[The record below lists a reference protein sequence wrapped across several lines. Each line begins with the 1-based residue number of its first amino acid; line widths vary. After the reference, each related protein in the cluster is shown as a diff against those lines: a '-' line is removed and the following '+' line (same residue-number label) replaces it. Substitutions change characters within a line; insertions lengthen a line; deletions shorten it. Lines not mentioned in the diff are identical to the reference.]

1 MFCSF
6 SASQNPGWQYYCVT
20 KARCRLCQFPFEDG
34 EHTVADLGTGA
45 MSPWFEFHNE
55 ERCSDHKRR
64 ITIHMTRADDCPRN
78 VVEGGRVSNRSTPAA
93 PFHAQCFNRRTSDA
107 SERFLAATA
116 YWPAPSP
123 AEERRRSSR
132 IQRLLAA
139 RLAQLISP
147 SDGFHALHLP
157 GEVWMMVAGLLV
169 RQCAALDAQIRVE
182 RQPKVEDSQA
192 SLGHAVY
199 ASYIKFE
206 GRHYIK
212 TLYNQ
217 PEDADGVQI
226 GSYVPRKHFLV
237 VPKYGNLAGS
247 SRSLLVEK
255 SSEHQT
261 KSVGCTEN
269 EEKEARSTDR
279 GGVWM
284 AYDHLGVRQI
294 FYVPPDKK
302 DAWNSRFPKVE
313 YCSWRYIPL
322 GTDGLDGSTLSAAS
336 DGTKARNI
344 TRSWDCIRPGSAP
357 RHKSGLGGASPA
369 MSGFKTI
376 LLRSSNEGPLVH
388 WPQPLFP
395 LPTVRVLVTRKGNGP
410 PDNGVLDIR
419 LMRSVNCNV
428 PGTVGYCA
436 AISPADMAPVLIIP
450 HTENTSHDQWE
461 LCNQLTS
468 MACQWIYFPLSPGE
482 RITDVWGN
490 AHPSFAPDR
499 LVRGKVNT
507 IHSS

>member
-1 MFCSF
+1 
-6 SASQNPGWQYYCVT
+6 
-20 KARCRLCQFPFEDG
+20 
-34 EHTVADLGTGA
+34 
-45 MSPWFEFHNE
+45 
-55 ERCSDHKRR
+55 
-64 ITIHMTRADDCPRN
+64 
-78 VVEGGRVSNRSTPAA
+78 
-93 PFHAQCFNRRTSDA
+93 
-107 SERFLAATA
+107 
-116 YWPAPSP
+116 
-123 AEERRRSSR
+123 
-132 IQRLLAA
+132 
-139 RLAQLISP
+139 
-147 SDGFHALHLP
+147 
-157 GEVWMMVAGLLV
+157 MMVAGLLV

-226 GSYVPRKHFLV
+226 GSYVPGKHFLV

-313 YCSWRYIPL
+313 Y
-322 GTDGLDGSTLSAAS
+322 LS
-336 DGTKARNI
+336 
-344 TRSWDCIRPGSAP
+344 
-357 RHKSGLGGASPA
+357 
-369 MSGFKTI
+369 
-376 LLRSSNEGPLVH
+376 
-388 WPQPLFP
+388 
-395 LPTVRVLVTRKGNGP
+395 
-410 PDNGVLDIR
+410 
-419 LMRSVNCNV
+419 
-428 PGTVGYCA
+428 
-436 AISPADMAPVLIIP
+436 
-450 HTENTSHDQWE
+450 
-461 LCNQLTS
+461 
-468 MACQWIYFPLSPGE
+468 
-482 RITDVWGN
+482 
-490 AHPSFAPDR
+490 
-499 LVRGKVNT
+499 
-507 IHSS
+507 